1 MATRKEI
8 LSDIRS
14 QYGNMVNIREAGEI
28 LGYKDRTAIK
38 RFLEGLPI
46 YDMGKEKKYMAID
59 VARRIDAMAVRG

>member
-14 QYGNMVNIREAGEI
+14 RYGNMVNIREAGEV
-28 LGYKDRTAIK
+28 LGYSDRAAIK
-38 RFLEGLPI
+38 RFLDGLPI

-59 VARRIDAMAVRG
+59 VAKRIDSVAIRV